1 MRPSTL
7 DEFLGQEDLLG
18 KGKPLR
24 QMIESD
30 EISSMILW
38 GPPGCGKTTLARI
51 ISTRTGMRFRPLSAV
66 TSGIR
71 DVKKV
76 IDEAKAER
84 EATGAGTI
92 LFVDEIHRFN
102 RAQQDAFLPHV
113 EDGVIALIGAT
124 TENPSFE
131 VISPLL
137 SRCRVFV
144 LQALDPEQIETL
156 IRRALDDSKRGLG
169 GRALEVD
176 EEALGVITGLSDG
189 DARRALNL
197 LEAAA
202 NLAGAEPISGDTI
215 RKAAQS
221 RVLIYDKA
229 GEQHFN
235 LISALHKSLRGG
247 DADASLYWL
256 ARMMEAG
263 EDPLYIA
270 RRMVRFASEDIGLAD
285 PQALPMSMAA
295 TEAVRFMGLPEG
307 ELALA
312 ELAIYLALAPK
323 SNLTYSA
330 YGAAKDEVREKG
342 SLPVP
347 MEIRNAPTR
356 LMKDVGYGKGYEYP
370 HDAEGGVVDQ
380 KYLPDGAVGGYY
392 RPKDAGFERELSER
406 LERWNQIRKDRKKSS

>member
-18 KGKPLR
+18 EGKPLC

-30 EISSMILW
+30 QISSMILW

-144 LQALDPEQIETL
+144 LQALDPDQIETL

-169 GRALEVD
+169 GRTLEVD
-176 EEALGVITGLSDG
+176 EEALVAITGLSDG

-197 LEAAA
+197 LEAAV

-235 LISALHKSLRGG
+235 LISAL
-247 DADASLYWL
+247 
-256 ARMMEAG
+256 
-263 EDPLYIA
+263 
-270 RRMVRFASEDIGLAD
+270 
-285 PQALPMSMAA
+285 
-295 TEAVRFMGLPEG
+295 
-307 ELALA
+307 
-312 ELAIYLALAPK
+312 
-323 SNLTYSA
+323 
-330 YGAAKDEVREKG
+330 
-342 SLPVP
+342 
-347 MEIRNAPTR
+347 
-356 LMKDVGYGKGYEYP
+356 
-370 HDAEGGVVDQ
+370 
-380 KYLPDGAVGGYY
+380 
-392 RPKDAGFERELSER
+392 
-406 LERWNQIRKDRKKSS
+406 